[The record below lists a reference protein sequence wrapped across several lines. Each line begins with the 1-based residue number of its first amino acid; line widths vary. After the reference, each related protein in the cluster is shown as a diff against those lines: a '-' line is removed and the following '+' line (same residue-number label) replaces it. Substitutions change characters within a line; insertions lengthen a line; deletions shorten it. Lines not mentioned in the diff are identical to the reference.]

1 MTKLLLDQGL
11 PRSTATILRTAGW
24 DVTHVSEV
32 DMSRAT
38 DEEILEYT
46 EQNQCICVTLDS
58 DFHAM
63 LAVTDAR
70 SPSVIRLRI
79 ERLNGEDLAGLL
91 LKIWPKIEKRV
102 NEGSMV
108 TVTERTVRVRRLPL
122 SENS

>member
-24 DVTHVSEV
+24 DVIHVSEV

-38 DEEILEYT
+38 DEYILEYT
-46 EQNQCICVTLDS
+46 EQNQYICVTLDS

-63 LAVTDAR
+63 LAVSDAR

-79 ERLNGEDLAGLL
+79 EGLNGEGLAGLL
-91 LKIWPKIEKRV
+91 LKIWPKIEKHLS
-102 NEGSMV
+102 EGAMV
-108 TVTERTVRVRRLPL
+108 TITERTVRIRRLPL
-122 SENS
+122 SKNT

>member
-46 EQNQCICVTLDS
+46 EQN
-58 DFHAM
+58 
-63 LAVTDAR
+63 
-70 SPSVIRLRI
+70 
-79 ERLNGEDLAGLL
+79 
-91 LKIWPKIEKRV
+91 
-102 NEGSMV
+102 
-108 TVTERTVRVRRLPL
+108 
-122 SENS
+122 